1 MAFVNR
7 QRELD
12 VLNSR
17 ANSGRAELLVVYGRR
32 RIGKTSLLLHW
43 LDAHPPEE
51 RCYWV
56 AHKTSAERLLSSF
69 SEAAAP
75 LLTNGGGAGLTFE
88 DWESAFTQLFGLGT
102 KRRLLLVLDE
112 FPYLIQSCPEL
123 PSLLQKLWDHHGK
136 DTQVV
141 LVLCGSHY
149 HMMADQLF
157 SARQPLYGRATGSL
171 LLDEV
176 DRRDLGL
183 FLPRYSIDQLAQ
195 CAAVIGGVPKYLEL
209 WNDGKPPLRNVEELI
224 LSDATLFRHEALF
237 LIQDELPEPRTYLAI
252 LETLGSGCMTPGAIA
267 KGAGIDRGHV
277 GKYLHTLVELRF
289 VRRLLSAD
297 IQERRNSRTARYEVR
312 DPYLRFYFEFIYRH
326 PQWLEQGRISHMRRV
341 IESRFDAYVGKQV
354 YEEWARRHLMELGD
368 ADELSFVPDEVGRAW
383 DPRVEIDVFAVNW
396 KERSVIAG
404 ECKWRRAK
412 IGASELASL
421 QDRCLRLKRI
431 QGFKVQYALF
441 SKGGFSKDILNSA
454 DAAELLLF
462 EGSQL
467 TRIRPI
473 QPKRSP

>member
-1 MAFVNR
+1 MVGFINR

-12 VLNSR
+12 VLNGR
-17 ANSGRAELLVVYGRR
+17 TRSGRAELLVVYGRR
-32 RIGKTSLLLHW
+32 RIGKPALLLHW
-43 LDAHPPEE
+43 LASHP
-51 RCYWV
+51 RHAQCYWV
-56 AHKTSAERLLSSF
+56 AHKTSGDRLLSSF

-75 LLTNGGGAGLTFE
+75 LLTDGSGKGLIFE
-88 DWESAFTQLFGLGT
+88 SWESAFTQLFALAK

-136 DTQVV
+136 DSRVV

-157 SARQPLYGRATGSL
+157 SARQPLYGRATGSVL
-171 LLDEV
+171 VEEV
-176 DRRDLGL
+176 DRCDLGL
-183 FLPRYSIDQLAQ
+183 FLPRYSIDQIAQ

-209 WNDGKPPLRNVEELI
+209 WNDGKPPLRNVEDLI
-224 LSDATLFRHEALF
+224 LSDATLFRQEALF
-237 LIQDELPEPRTYLAI
+237 LIQDELQEPRTYLAI
-252 LETLGSGCMTPGAIA
+252 LETLGAGCMTPGVIA

-297 IQERRNSRTARYEVR
+297 IRKRQNTRTARYEIR

-326 PQWLEQGRISHMRRV
+326 PEWLERGRIKPLRKL

-354 YEEWARRHLMELGD
+354 YEEWARQKLVDLGD

-383 DPRVEIDVFAVNW
+383 NPRAEIDVLAVNW
-396 KERSVIAG
+396 KEKSAIAG
-404 ECKWRRAK
+404 ECKWRRQK
-412 IGASELASL
+412 TGARDLASL
-421 QDRCLRLKRI
+421 RERCRRLDRI
-431 QGFKVQYALF
+431 QDFKVQYALF
-441 SKGGFSKDILNSA
+441 SKSGFANDIHKVD
-454 DAAELLLF
+454 DASELLLF
-462 EGSQL
+462 EGSEL
-467 TRIRPI
+467 RRL
-473 QPKRSP
+473 